1 MLGGDFENEVL
12 SRSVF
17 ELASYPIGYF
27 GKMNSTLR
35 SVVPLAMF
43 SLQISMVERFI
54 LVSHHT
60 YSNIIL
66 FPPLLFDF
74 FLIPSQGLL

>member
-27 GKMNSTLR
+27 GKMNSTLG

-43 SLQISMVERFI
+43 
-54 LVSHHT
+54 HT
-60 YSNIIL
+60 IIRA
-66 FPPLLFDF
+66 
-74 FLIPSQGLL
+74 I